1 MNVNLIVIAVLA
13 LSLMAGGTK
22 ILMTQKEVGVLR
34 GEKKALTLEL
44 KQAEDKIKGLT
55 VTLTA
60 AQKEAKTA
68 EKKAKAVQKEA
79 DDCANDYAAAC
90 ALNDTII
97 ARYSAFYKK
106 TTGKELRAKE
116 LRISRRGK

>member
-13 LSLMAGGTK
+13 LSLMAGGAK
-22 ILMTQKEVGVLR
+22 IMMTQKEVGVLR
-34 GEKKALTLEL
+34 GEKKAIFLEL
-44 KQAEDKIKGLT
+44 KQVKEKNKE
-55 VTLTA
+55 TA
-60 AQKEAKTA
+60 AEL
-68 EKKAKAVQKEA
+68 KKAKMDLRILQKEN

-116 LRISRRGK
+116 LRISRGRK

>member
-1 MNVNLIVIAVLA
+1 MNINFIVIAVLA

-22 ILMTQKEVGVLR
+22 ILMTQKEVGILR
-34 GEKKALTLEL
+34 GEKKALALEL
-44 KQAEDKIKGLT
+44 KQAKERNKELSADLKIAKNDLK
-55 VTLTA
+55 A
-60 AQKEAKTA
+60 AK
-68 EKKAKAVQKEA
+68 KEA

-90 ALNDTII
+90 ALNDTLI

-116 LRISRRGK
+116 LRISRRGIK